1 MDYHLF
7 QKLRSIAPNQ
17 YEAVILTAK
26 TARKL
31 NIVRKKEEGAEA
43 SESLLPS
50 HRVTHAALEE
60 LTSGRVELSRP

>member
-7 QKLRSIAPNQ
+7 QKLRSITQNQ

-31 NIVRKKEEGAEA
+31 NSVRKKEEGEV

-50 HRVTHAALEE
+50 HRVTRAALEE
-60 LTSGRVELSRP
+60 LTSGRVEFSRP

>member
-7 QKLRSIAPNQ
+7 QKLRTIAPNQ

-31 NIVRKKEEGAEA
+31 NGVRKKEEGAEA
-43 SESLLPS
+43 AEGALPS
-50 HRVTHAALEE
+50 HRVTRAALEE
-60 LTSGRVELSRP
+60 ITSGRVEISRP